1 MMPGVVARPIPAPV
15 NMPRL
20 TNRVWRLGITELR
33 VTPDIVLPEGD
44 TSKCK
49 EGAHGRHIATVEP
62 LSAGVNILPEFSYQN
77 AYILNLLSF

>member
-33 VTPDIVLPEGD
+33 VTPDIVLITGYSI
-44 TSKCK
+44 T
-49 EGAHGRHIATVEP
+49 
-62 LSAGVNILPEFSYQN
+62 
-77 AYILNLLSF
+77 